1 MRSAREDSIR
11 ADIDKISGRVLK
23 AIGRLTGMRSATAKG
38 QAARGRGAGRSAK
51 ARFKWR
57 AR

>member
-11 ADIDKISGRVLK
+11 ADIDKIAGRVLK
-23 AIGRLTGMRSATAKG
+23 AFGRLTGDRSTTAKG
-38 QAARGRGAGRSAK
+38 KAVRGRGAARSAK
-51 ARFKWR
+51 AGFKWR